1 MMKINTIQIIT
12 KKFYKIC
19 QFFLNIPFL
28 LILLAIGGVFA
39 YNLKP
44 EIFFNP
50 SFFSLLARTLF
61 GPGDEKG
68 EFLTFE
74 REKSSPKFEKLP
86 KNRYL

>member
-1 MMKINTIQIIT
+1 M
-12 KKFYKIC
+12 
-19 QFFLNIPFL
+19 PFL

-44 EIFFNP
+44 EILFKP
-50 SFFSLLARTLF
+50 SFFSLLASTVF
-61 GPGDEKG
+61 GSGDEKG

-74 REKSSPKFEKLP
+74 REKSSPKFEKLL

>member
-1 MMKINTIQIIT
+1 M
-12 KKFYKIC
+12 
-19 QFFLNIPFL
+19 PFL

-44 EIFFNP
+44 EIFFKP
-50 SFFSLLARTLF
+50 SFFSLLARTVF

-74 REKSSPKFEKLP
+74 REKSSPKFEKLL